1 MEHLLTDEL
10 SRRKFI
16 KGMAKTCLGVS
27 AIMGAGD
34 LTAYEIPGKP
44 ASARHVIFLYMSGG
58 MTHIDTF
65 DPKPENADVMGET
78 NAIATSAD
86 GIQIGHWLPETAKQM
101 HNASLI
107 RSLTSN
113 QGAHQQA
120 NYLLHTSYQRRGTIK
135 HPTLGSWVSRLSG
148 KLNKTLPAQ
157 VRINGGSDVLGA
169 GFLESK
175 HGPLPLGN
183 PSSGIQNSK
192 AAKYLD
198 ETMYDGRLKTAQ
210 EFNKMFLGEYSQ
222 KQVRAYT
229 DLYND
234 AVKLMSSKDLEAF
247 DLTKETQET
256 RDMYGDDNFGQGCLL
271 ARRLV
276 DTGVRFVE
284 VQLGGW
290 DMHNDVF
297 GNMETRGATLD
308 RGLSALLKDLERT
321 GKLSNTMVVVAS
333 EFGRSPEVKA
343 GRIGRDHHPTAF
355 SAFLAGGGIK
365 GGTVYGVSDKRAHYV
380 EEEGASV
387 EDLNATIAHA
397 LGLKLE
403 EIHYSPSGRP
413 FKVAHDGKIIN
424 KILA

>member
-1 MEHLLTDEL
+1 MENLLKDEL
-10 SRRKFI
+10 SRRGFI
-16 KGMAKTCLGVS
+16 TGMAKSCLGVS
-27 AIMGAGD
+27 AILGAED
-34 LTAYEIPGKP
+34 LLAYEIPGKT

-65 DPKPENADVMGET
+65 DPKPENKDVMGET
-78 NAIATSAD
+78 TAINTSAD
-86 GIQIGHWLPETAKQM
+86 GIQLGNWLPNTAKQM
-101 HNASLI
+101 HNAALI

-148 KLNKTLPAQ
+148 KLNRTLPAH

-183 PSSGIQNSK
+183 PSSGIQNVK
-192 AAKYLD
+192 AAGYL
-198 ETMYDGRLKTAQ
+198 EQSLYTQRLHTAQ
-210 EFNKMFLGEYSQ
+210 EFNKMFLNEYSQ

-247 DLTKETQET
+247 DLTKETEAT
-256 RDMYGDDNFGQGCLL
+256 RELYGENNFGQGCLL

-276 DTGVRFVE
+276 ETGVRFVE

-290 DMHNDVF
+290 DMHNGVF
-297 GNMETRGATLD
+297 DGMATRGATLD
-308 RGLSALLKDLERT
+308 QGLSALLSDLERT
-321 GKLSNTMVVVAS
+321 GKIDDTMVVVAS
-333 EFGRSPEVKA
+333 EFGRTPEVKA

-355 SAFLAGGGIK
+355 SAMLAGGGIK
-365 GGTVYGVSDKRAHYV
+365 GGTVYGKSDERAHYV
-380 EEEGASV
+380 EEEGSSV

-413 FKVAHDGKIIN
+413 FKVAHDGKVLT
-424 KILA
+424 KLLV